1 MPPTNNQITFEKLR
15 GRENYN
21 TWKSAMRAALH
32 LEDLWKCVTGDV
44 TDEGKNMK
52 ARSRILLATEP
63 HIYIHVEDAAT
74 AKDAWNNL
82 ARTFED
88 AGQNN
93 RIALMRA
100 LTDTRLDK
108 CQSMEEYVYQIIS
121 YSNRLNAIKFKVD
134 DEWIGTFLLA
144 GLTPEYDPLIMSIT
158 SSDKPLS
165 GDEIKTK
172 LLLEY
177 SMKNDNVKKTRD
189 DNVAMASKFQ
199 NRNARAQKTKNC
211 FNCNKP
217 GHFSRDCRLPKT
229 DATIRAEQ
237 KRKQQEKAFLAFSTA
252 HAMDPDAWYLDSC
265 ASAHFTHREDW
276 LDNVSS
282 TSDSKIV
289 LADNTKIES
298 KSIDSTLIPIQI
310 DNKPDFIK
318 VHNVVYAPE
327 ISTNLLSVSK
337 IIEKGHTVEF
347 KGSRCEIKSKYG
359 DLLATAHDH
368 GGIYKLDS
376 AEQSANITTTSHASE
391 LWHRRVGHPGNSI
404 AVHFKEAVTGCNSVP
419 ATEGTCV
426 PCLQGKHHRGPFP
439 KDGKRAVNLL
449 DLIHSDLCGPMEND
463 SLGGSRYFFTL
474 IDDHSK
480 KIHVYF
486 LRHKNEVSKCIKD
499 FKIFAENQL
508 ERKMKVLR
516 SDNGKE
522 YVNNELKAY
531 LESTGVR
538 HQLTIPYTPQQN
550 GVAERTNRTIVEKA
564 RSLLSDAGLPK
575 AYWAEAVSTAVYLIN
590 RTPTRVLNFKTP
602 EEVWTGRKPDISHLK
617 IFGCKAMVYVP
628 KPLRLKWDSPTRDA
642 IFIGYPEESKGYRFY
657 DPQTRKV
664 FKSRDAVF
672 METEFFAQLKRNE
685 TNVATFELAVPTDD
699 EDDEEPQTASPTAT
713 TKIPETINEEEPQ
726 NMLRKTTRKPKP
738 KKDDDYIYYKINAIT
753 HENEDEDPQTP
764 EEALNSPQ
772 SHLWKSAMEEEY
784 KALMENGTWT
794 LTDPKPNAKVLK
806 TRWVFKTKRGKDQPT
821 LYKARLVAKGC
832 TQIPGIHFEETYSPV
847 IRMETLRFLISMA
860 AKYDLKIHQLDVK
873 NAFLHGDLK
882 EELYI
887 QQPTGFEQPGK
898 ENQICKLR
906 KAMYGLKQGSR
917 AWNSKLNSVLTKIGF
932 TRSQTDPCVY
942 TKRAGRKMELLA
954 VYVDD
959 ILIFSNDDFATS
971 STKNSLNEKFHMKD
985 LGQVSKCLGIN
996 FTRDWKR
1003 HTIHIDQSDYILNL
1017 LKRFKMEDSH
1027 PVRTPE
1033 DVNQKLDLHTN
1044 ETETTLIFPYRE
1056 AIGGLLYL
1064 TQISRPDIAHAVNYL
1079 SRFNQNPDIVHWR
1092 AVKRILRYLKS
1103 TISLKMEFSSLEE
1116 NTITAYCDADWGND
1130 LADRRSTTG
1139 FIIFHNRNPVSWSS
1153 KKQPTVALSTTE
1165 AEYMALSYTCQ
1176 ELIWLRS
1183 LASELDPTSVEE
1195 PTTLHND
1202 NKGAVDLASDAGFSQ
1217 RTKHIDLRHH
1227 FIRQLVEDAK
1237 IKVKLISTQNMI
1249 ADALTKPLCVAKFQS
1264 CISHYGLVNN

>member
-1 MPPTNNQITFEKLR
+1 
-15 GRENYN
+15 
-21 TWKSAMRAALH
+21 
-32 LEDLWKCVTGDV
+32 VTGDV

-108 CQSMEEYVYQIIS
+108 CHSMEEYVYQIIS

-158 SSDKPLS
+158 SSDKSLS
-165 GDEIKTK
+165 GDEIKT
-172 LLLEY
+172 
-177 SMKNDNVKKTRD
+177 
-189 DNVAMASKFQ
+189 
-199 NRNARAQKTKNC
+199 
-211 FNCNKP
+211 
-217 GHFSRDCRLPKT
+217 
-229 DATIRAEQ
+229 
-237 KRKQQEKAFLAFSTA
+237 
-252 HAMDPDAWYLDSC
+252 
-265 ASAHFTHREDW
+265 
-276 LDNVSS
+276 
-282 TSDSKIV
+282 
-289 LADNTKIES
+289 
-298 KSIDSTLIPIQI
+298 
-310 DNKPDFIK
+310 K

-327 ISTNLLSVSK
+327 ISTNLVSVSK
-337 IIEKGHTVEF
+337 IIERGHTVEF

-376 AEQSANITTTSHASE
+376 AEQSANITTTSHAPE

-419 ATEGTCV
+419 ATEATCV
-426 PCLQGKHHRGPFP
+426 PCLQGKHHRSPFP
-439 KDGKRAVNLL
+439 KDGKRADNVL
-449 DLIHSDLCGPMEND
+449 DLIHSDLRGPMEND
-463 SLGGSRYFFTL
+463 SLGGSRYFLTL

-499 FKIFAENQL
+499 FKIFAKNQL
-508 ERKMKVLR
+508 ERKMKALR
-516 SDNGKE
+516 SD
-522 YVNNELKAY
+522 
-531 LESTGVR
+531 
-538 HQLTIPYTPQQN
+538 
-550 GVAERTNRTIVEKA
+550 
-564 RSLLSDAGLPK
+564 
-575 AYWAEAVSTAVYLIN
+575 
-590 RTPTRVLNFKTP
+590 
-602 EEVWTGRKPDISHLK
+602 
-617 IFGCKAMVYVP
+617 
-628 KPLRLKWDSPTRDA
+628 
-642 IFIGYPEESKGYRFY
+642 
-657 DPQTRKV
+657 
-664 FKSRDAVF
+664 
-672 METEFFAQLKRNE
+672 E

-738 KKDDDYIYYKINAIT
+738 KKDDDYVYYKINAIT

-806 TRWVFKTKRGKDQPT
+806 TRWVFKTKSGKDQPT

-832 TQIPGIHFEETYSPV
+832 TQIPGIHFEEIYSPV

-971 STKNSLNEKFHMKD
+971 STKNSLNEKFHM
-985 LGQVSKCLGIN
+985 I
-996 FTRDWKR
+996 
-1003 HTIHIDQSDYILNL
+1003 ILNL

-1044 ETETTLIFPYRE
+1044 ETETTPIFPYRE

-1165 AEYMALSYTCQ
+1165 AEYMVLSYTCQ

-1183 LASELDPTSVEE
+1183 LASELDPTSVEV
-1195 PTTLHND
+1195 PTTLYND

-1237 IKVKLISTQNMI
+1237 IKVKLISTQDMI

>member
-1 MPPTNNQITFEKLR
+1 
-15 GRENYN
+15 
-21 TWKSAMRAALH
+21 
-32 LEDLWKCVTGDV
+32 
-44 TDEGKNMK
+44 
-52 ARSRILLATEP
+52 
-63 HIYIHVEDAAT
+63 
-74 AKDAWNNL
+74 
-82 ARTFED
+82 
-88 AGQNN
+88 
-93 RIALMRA
+93 MRA

-144 GLTPEYDPLIMSIT
+144 GLTPQYDPLIMGIT

-298 KSIDSTLIPIQI
+298 KSIGSTLIPIQI

-376 AEQSANITTTSHASE
+376 AEQSANITTTSHAPE

-463 SLGGSRYFFTL
+463 SLGGSRYFLTL

-508 ERKMKVLR
+508 ERKMKALR
-516 SDNGKE
+516 SDNGKMFRH
-522 YVNNELKAY
+522 KFHSR
-531 LESTGVR
+531 LET
-538 HQLTIPYTPQQN
+538 T
-550 GVAERTNRTIVEKA
+550 
-564 RSLLSDAGLPK
+564 
-575 AYWAEAVSTAVYLIN
+575 
-590 RTPTRVLNFKTP
+590 
-602 EEVWTGRKPDISHLK
+602 
-617 IFGCKAMVYVP
+617 
-628 KPLRLKWDSPTRDA
+628 
-642 IFIGYPEESKGYRFY
+642 Y
-657 DPQTRKV
+657 DPHRPI
-664 FKSRDAVF
+664 R
-672 METEFFAQLKRNE
+672 L
-685 TNVATFELAVPTDD
+685 
-699 EDDEEPQTASPTAT
+699 
-713 TKIPETINEEEPQ
+713 
-726 NMLRKTTRKPKP
+726 
-738 KKDDDYIYYKINAIT
+738 Y
-753 HENEDEDPQTP
+753 
-764 EEALNSPQ
+764 PQ
-772 SHLWKSAMEEEY
+772 S
-784 KALMENGTWT
+784 
-794 LTDPKPNAKVLK
+794 
-806 TRWVFKTKRGKDQPT
+806 
-821 LYKARLVAKGC
+821 
-832 TQIPGIHFEETYSPV
+832 TQTFQ
-847 IRMETLRFLISMA
+847 
-860 AKYDLKIHQLDVK
+860 D
-873 NAFLHGDLK
+873 
-882 EELYI
+882 
-887 QQPTGFEQPGK
+887 
-898 ENQICKLR
+898 
-906 KAMYGLKQGSR
+906 
-917 AWNSKLNSVLTKIGF
+917 
-932 TRSQTDPCVY
+932 
-942 TKRAGRKMELLA
+942 GR
-954 VYVDD
+954 
-959 ILIFSNDDFATS
+959 
-971 STKNSLNEKFHMKD
+971 
-985 LGQVSKCLGIN
+985 
-996 FTRDWKR
+996 
-1003 HTIHIDQSDYILNL
+1003 
-1017 LKRFKMEDSH
+1017 
-1027 PVRTPE
+1027 
-1033 DVNQKLDLHTN
+1033 
-1044 ETETTLIFPYRE
+1044 
-1056 AIGGLLYL
+1056 
-1064 TQISRPDIAHAVNYL
+1064 
-1079 SRFNQNPDIVHWR
+1079 
-1092 AVKRILRYLKS
+1092 
-1103 TISLKMEFSSLEE
+1103 
-1116 NTITAYCDADWGND
+1116 
-1130 LADRRSTTG
+1130 
-1139 FIIFHNRNPVSWSS
+1139 
-1153 KKQPTVALSTTE
+1153 
-1165 AEYMALSYTCQ
+1165 
-1176 ELIWLRS
+1176 
-1183 LASELDPTSVEE
+1183 
-1195 PTTLHND
+1195 
-1202 NKGAVDLASDAGFSQ
+1202 
-1217 RTKHIDLRHH
+1217 
-1227 FIRQLVEDAK
+1227 
-1237 IKVKLISTQNMI
+1237 
-1249 ADALTKPLCVAKFQS
+1249 
-1264 CISHYGLVNN
+1264 

>member
-1 MPPTNNQITFEKLR
+1 
-15 GRENYN
+15 
-21 TWKSAMRAALH
+21 
-32 LEDLWKCVTGDV
+32 
-44 TDEGKNMK
+44 
-52 ARSRILLATEP
+52 
-63 HIYIHVEDAAT
+63 
-74 AKDAWNNL
+74 
-82 ARTFED
+82 
-88 AGQNN
+88 
-93 RIALMRA
+93 
-100 LTDTRLDK
+100 
-108 CQSMEEYVYQIIS
+108 
-121 YSNRLNAIKFKVD
+121 
-134 DEWIGTFLLA
+134 
-144 GLTPEYDPLIMSIT
+144 MSIT

-177 SMKNDNVKKTRD
+177 SMKNDNVKKTQD

-237 KRKQQEKAFLAFSTA
+237 KRKLQEKAFLAFSTA
-252 HAMDPDAWYLDSC
+252 HAMDPDAWYLDLC
-265 ASAHFTHREDW
+265 TSAHFTHREDW
-276 LDNVSS
+276 LDDVSS

-298 KSIDSTLIPIQI
+298 KSIGSTLIPIQI
-310 DNKPDFIK
+310 HNKPDFIR
-318 VHNVVYAPE
+318 VHNVAPE

-347 KGSRCEIKSKYG
+347 KESRCEIKSKYG

-376 AEQSANITTTSHASE
+376 AEQSANITTTSHAPE
-391 LWHRRVGHPGNSI
+391 LWHRRVAHPENSI

-426 PCLQGKHHRGPFP
+426 PCLQGKHHRSPFP
-439 KDGKRAVNLL
+439 KDGKRAENLL

-463 SLGGSRYFFTL
+463 SLGGSRYFLTL
-474 IDDHSK
+474 IDDHFK

-508 ERKMKVLR
+508 ERKMKALR

-602 EEVWTGRKPDISHLK
+602 EEVWTGRKPDIRHLK

-628 KPLRLKWDSPTRDA
+628 KPLRLKWNSPTRDA

-664 FKSRDAVF
+664 FKGRDAVF
-672 METEFFAQLKRNE
+672 METEFLAQLKRNE

-713 TKIPETINEEEPQ
+713 TKIPETINKEEPQ

-738 KKDDDYIYYKINAIT
+738 KKDDDYVYYKINTIT
-753 HENEDEDPQTP
+753 HENEDEDPQSP

-906 KAMYGLKQGSR
+906 KAQAGFKSVELQAELSTYENCIHTVANRPVCLHETSR
-917 AWNSKLNSVLTKIGF
+917 TKME
-932 TRSQTDPCVY
+932 
-942 TKRAGRKMELLA
+942 MELLA

-985 LGQVSKCLGIN
+985 LRQVSKCLLPG
-996 FTRDWKR
+996 
-1003 HTIHIDQSDYILNL
+1003 
-1017 LKRFKMEDSH
+1017 EDPRRCESEAGLAH
-1027 PVRTPE
+1027 QRNRNDPY
-1033 DVNQKLDLHTN
+1033 
-1044 ETETTLIFPYRE
+1044 FPYRE

-1103 TISLKMEFSSLEE
+1103 TISLKMEFSSFEE
-1116 NTITAYCDADWGND
+1116 NTITAYCDADWG
-1130 LADRRSTTG
+1130 
-1139 FIIFHNRNPVSWSS
+1139 NRNPVSWSS

-1165 AEYMALSYTCQ
+1165 AESMALSYTCQ
-1176 ELIWLRS
+1176 ELI
-1183 LASELDPTSVEE
+1183 
-1195 PTTLHND
+1195 
-1202 NKGAVDLASDAGFSQ
+1202 
-1217 RTKHIDLRHH
+1217 
-1227 FIRQLVEDAK
+1227 
-1237 IKVKLISTQNMI
+1237 
-1249 ADALTKPLCVAKFQS
+1249 
-1264 CISHYGLVNN
+1264 